1 MNDDSYTISQMK
13 SQFEQIKTLRHW
25 FLFLLKWWKHTQH
38 PFSSII
44 TNSSKFVDEI
54 KSNYAAF
61 CLIFCFEVFE
71 VKRYASR
78 SRRISGELF
87 ACVCVCV
94 CIHVACSRFQ
104 MNDNVA
110 RHMLP
115 KKESPHVL
123 LVNLLHL
130 FYVVVVVFFCDS
142 SHILPRKK

>member
-87 ACVCVCV
+87 ACVCVYV
-94 CIHVACSRFQ
+94 FMWLVLGFKW
-104 MNDNVA
+104 MT
-110 RHMLP
+110 MLRVICCP
-115 KKESPHVL
+115 KRITTRSFSKFTSFVL
-123 LVNLLHL
+123 CCCCCCFIL
-130 FYVVVVVFFCDS
+130 CDS